1 MEAKKK
7 RLLEQNGGDHTA
19 IVAHKKYHMVEWFLF
34 LHLAVAI
41 PINYILADQVVAEND
56 PV

>member
-1 MEAKKK
+1 MFK
-7 RLLEQNGGDHTA
+7 QNGGDHTA
-19 IVAHKKYHMVEWFLF
+19 IVAHEKYDIVERLGL

-41 PINYILADQVVAEND
+41 PINYILADQVVAEDD